1 MATYTLKYNGSSVHV
16 EGAKIRTVARE
27 LDYSLSA
34 CPVLSRSVRFCERG
48 AKAESAA
55 EVIKEAQ
62 ALATAVGNKLCKKC
76 LSALEAE
83 AAADAAAAE
92 AAAQAEAEAEAEAAA
107 QAAAAPVVKE
117 MTIVRPAA
125 RTTRAALGA
134 ASATGWE
141 LLYDKP
147 KAGAE
152 VGRRFL
158 GEKAQYALICKAHGH
173 VHTLERLADEGR
185 VRKAGGWCGACQH

>member
-1 MATYTLKYNGSSVHV
+1 MAATFTLKYNGSTVHV

-34 CPVLSRSVRFCERG
+34 CPVLSRSVRFCEKG
-48 AKAESAA
+48 SNAESAA
-55 EVIKEAQ
+55 EVIKEAK
-62 ALATAVGNKLCKKC
+62 ALAVALGKKVCRKC
-76 LSALEAE
+76 LQALEAQAE
-83 AAADAAAAE
+83 VEAAE
-92 AAAQAEAEAEAEAAA
+92 AAAQAEAEAEAAA

-117 MTIVRPAA
+117 LTVARPAA

-173 VHTLERLADEGR
+173 VHRLERLADEGQ
-185 VRKAGGWCGACQH
+185 VRKAGGWCSSCSA